1 MMSKLMKEAKKLIE
15 SYDNQGW
22 ETQDFECDYDN
33 HAAICE
39 MKHNNGNKMKIYIDY
54 HTQVISVYIN
64 NKLKDQTK
72 LK

>member
-1 MMSKLMKEAKKLIE
+1 MSKLMKEAKKLIE
-15 SYDNQGW
+15 SYDSQGW
-22 ETQDFECDYDN
+22 ETQNFEFDYDN
-33 HAAICE
+33 HAAIYE

>member
-1 MMSKLMKEAKKLIE
+1 MSKLMQEAKKLIE
-15 SYDNQGW
+15 SYDSQGW
-22 ETQDFECDYDN
+22 ETKAFEFDYDN

-39 MKHNNGNKMKIYIDY
+39 TKHNNGNKMKVYIDY
-54 HTQVISVYIN
+54 HTQTISVYIN

>member
-1 MMSKLMKEAKKLIE
+1 MSKLMKEAKKLIE
-15 SYDNQGW
+15 SYDSQGW
-22 ETQDFECDYDN
+22 ETQDFEFDYDN
-33 HAAICE
+33 HAAIWE

>member
-1 MMSKLMKEAKKLIE
+1 MSKLMKEAKKLIE
-15 SYDNQGW
+15 SYDSQGW
-22 ETQDFECDYDN
+22 ETQDFEFDYDN
-33 HAAICE
+33 HVAICE

>member
-1 MMSKLMKEAKKLIE
+1 MSKLMQEAKKLIE
-15 SYDNQGW
+15 SYDSQGW
-22 ETQDFECDYDN
+22 ETQDFEFDYDN
-33 HAAICE
+33 HAAIWE

>member
-1 MMSKLMKEAKKLIE
+1 MSKLMQEAKKLIE
-15 SYDNQGW
+15 SYDSQGW
-22 ETQDFECDYDN
+22 ETKAFEFDYDK

-39 MKHNNGNKMKIYIDY
+39 MKHNNGNKMKVYIDY
-54 HTQVISVYIN
+54 HTKTISVYIN

>member
-1 MMSKLMKEAKKLIE
+1 MQEAKKLIE
-15 SYDNQGW
+15 SYDSQGW
-22 ETQDFECDYDN
+22 ETKAFEFGYDN

-39 MKHNNGNKMKIYIDY
+39 MKHNNGNKMKVYIDY
-54 HTQVISVYIN
+54 HTQTISVYIN

>member
-1 MMSKLMKEAKKLIE
+1 MSKLMQEAKKLIE

-22 ETQDFECDYDN
+22 ETKAFEFDYDN

-54 HTQVISVYIN
+54 HTQMISVYIN
-64 NKLKDQTK
+64 HKIKDQTK

>member
-1 MMSKLMKEAKKLIE
+1 MSKLIQEAKKLIE
-15 SYDNQGW
+15 SYDGQGW
-22 ETQDFECDYDN
+22 EAQSFEFDNDN

-54 HTQVISVYIN
+54 HTQMISVYIK
-64 NKLKDQTK
+64 NKLKDQTI

>member
-1 MMSKLMKEAKKLIE
+1 MSKLMQEAKKLIE
-15 SYDNQGW
+15 SYDSQGW
-22 ETQDFECDYDN
+22 ETKAFEFVYDN

-39 MKHNNGNKMKIYIDY
+39 MKHNNGNRMKVYIDY
-54 HTQVISVYIN
+54 HTQTISVYIN

>member
-1 MMSKLMKEAKKLIE
+1 MSKLMQEAKKLIE

-22 ETQDFECDYDN
+22 ETKAFEFDNDN

-54 HTQVISVYIN
+54 HTQTISVCIN

>member
-1 MMSKLMKEAKKLIE
+1 MSKLMKEAKKLIE
-15 SYDNQGW
+15 SYDSQGW
-22 ETQDFECDYDN
+22 KTKDFEFDYDN

-64 NKLKDQTK
+64 NKLKDQIK

>member
-1 MMSKLMKEAKKLIE
+1 MSKIMQEAKKLIE
-15 SYDNQGW
+15 SYDSQGW
-22 ETQDFECDYDN
+22 ETKAFEFDYDN

-39 MKHNNGNKMKIYIDY
+39 MKHNNGNKMIIYIDY
-54 HTQVISVYIN
+54 HTQIISVYIN

>member
-1 MMSKLMKEAKKLIE
+1 MSKLMQEAKKLIE
-15 SYDNQGW
+15 SYDSQGW
-22 ETQDFECDYDN
+22 ETKAFEFDYDY

-54 HTQVISVYIN
+54 HTQMISVYIN

>member
-1 MMSKLMKEAKKLIE
+1 MSKLKQEKKKLIE
-15 SYDNQGW
+15 SYDSQGW
-22 ETQDFECDYDN
+22 ETKAFEFDYDN

-39 MKHNNGNKMKIYIDY
+39 MKHNNGNKMKVYIDY
-54 HTQVISVYIN
+54 HTQTISVYIN

>member
-1 MMSKLMKEAKKLIE
+1 MSKLMQEAKKLIE

-22 ETQDFECDYDN
+22 EAKAFEFDCDN

-54 HTQVISVYIN
+54 HTQTISVYIN